1 MFEIILWVLCGALL
15 GGTVV
20 GLWVWSLS
28 DVVLLEDEFDLDK
41 VKSNGGQSEPT
52 YVVNSKVETR
62 GRKKGTTPYKCRRC
76 AGTEYVMVSK
86 QRHCK
91 PCWESSIEKRREYAR
106 KWYHANKK
114 EKAGETE

>member
-15 GGTVV
+15 GAKVV
-20 GLWVWSLS
+20 GLWFWATDSGPEYGS
-28 DVVLLEDEFDLDK
+28 DLDK
-41 VKSNGGQSEPT
+41 VKSNEGESEPRI
-52 YVVNSKVETR
+52 ETR

-76 AGTEYVMVSK
+76 AGTEYVIVSK

-114 EKAGETE
+114 EKAGEKE

>member
-1 MFEIILWVLCGALL
+1 MFETVIYISFGVLL
-15 GGTVV
+15 GGTIV

-41 VKSNGGQSEPT
+41 VKPNEGESEPRI
-52 YVVNSKVETR
+52 ETR

-76 AGTEYVMVSK
+76 AGTEYI
-86 QRHCK
+86 QFTGRRYCK
-91 PCWESSIEKRREYAR
+91 LCWDANIGKRREQAR

-114 EKAGETE
+114 EKAGEKE

>member
-1 MFEIILWVLCGALL
+1 MFEVIIWVLCGALL
-15 GGTVV
+15 GGTIV

-41 VKSNGGQSEPT
+41 VKPNEGESEPRI
-52 YVVNSKVETR
+52 ETR

-76 AGTEYVMVSK
+76 AGTEYVWVSK

-106 KWYHANKK
+106 KWYHDNKK
-114 EKAGETE
+114 EKAGEKE

>member
-1 MFEIILWVLCGALL
+1 MFDIILWVTWGIVLGA
-15 GGTVV
+15 TVV
-20 GLWVWSLS
+20 GLWVWGTT
-28 DVVLLEDEFDLDK
+28 DVVEYGSGIDK
-41 VKSNGGQSEPT
+41 VKPNKGQSEPT

-76 AGTEYVMVSK
+76 AGTEYVIVSK

-106 KWYHANKK
+106 KWYHANKQRSC
-114 EKAGETE
+114 

>member
-1 MFEIILWVLCGALL
+1 MFENVIYISFGVVLGAVLM
-15 GGTVV
+15 
-20 GLWVWSLS
+20 GLWFWATDSGPEYGS
-28 DVVLLEDEFDLDK
+28 GIDK
-41 VKSNGGQSEPT
+41 VKSNEGESEPRI
-52 YVVNSKVETR
+52 ETR

-76 AGTEYVMVSK
+76 AGAEYVWVSK
-86 QRHCK
+86 RRHCK